1 MFLLVL
7 INNCELVHYFIQ
19 SEIIMNISNLA
30 MKALT
35 PVLMSVVNHIDES
48 GLENLFRLGSKF
60 TTTSKADLLAL
71 ADMCHQKDPMV
82 MGWVKALRGMNPV
95 SRKKLLNNL
104 IFNHVVHG
112 VSIRDEMGE
121 KYGTRI
127 PFLVLISPTYECNLE
142 CKGCYSALYGDRY
155 HFTEDEMMDLL
166 QQFYDLGIRFFTF
179 TGGEPFV
186 YKPLMK
192 IFEHFSD
199 CYFMVFT
206 NGTMLTE
213 SRVAKLA
220 SLGNVAVTISIEGF
234 EEMTDWRR
242 GAGTYQKIVTAYER
256 LNRMG
261 VLCGASIMATRTN
274 HDQIVGHE
282 FWDFLINDLGV
293 KYSWVFQYM
302 PIGRD
307 ATFDLVPTP
316 EQRYERFH
324 YLESLRKSGRLAF
337 IADFWN
343 HGFLVNGCMSG
354 GANYLHINAKG
365 GAEPCVFQQYAV
377 DNVREKRIVDILK
390 SPFFEGYKQ
399 QIPFNKNL
407 MQPCPIIDHVKACGA
422 VPQHEGSDSYF
433 KFSNELDALAKGWA
447 KYAIKI
453 WDEEGYGTQYHA
465 EANEY
470 LPKNAVPKESS
481 PVAEA
486 SEQAASR
493 SSKQLER
500 VS

>member
-1 MFLLVL
+1 MK
-7 INNCELVHYFIQ
+7 
-19 SEIIMNISNLA
+19 ISNLA
-30 MKALT
+30 IKALT
-35 PVLMSVVNHIDES
+35 PVLSSVVNHTDET
-48 GLENLFRLGSKF
+48 GLEKLFRLGAKF
-60 TTTSKADLLAL
+60 TSTSKQDLLAL
-71 ADMCHQKDPMV
+71 ADMCHQHDPQV
-82 MGWVKALRGMNPV
+82 VGWTHALK
-95 SRKKLLNNL
+95 SLNSTGRSKILSNL

-112 VSIRDEMGE
+112 AAIREE
-121 KYGTRI
+121 IAQKEGTRI
-127 PFLVLISPTYECNLE
+127 PFLVLISPTYECNLK

-155 HFTEDEMMDLL
+155 HFTETEMMDLL
-166 QQFYDLGIRFFTF
+166 QQFYDLGVRFFTF

-220 SLGNVAVTISIEGF
+220 KLGNVAVTISIEGF
-234 EEMTDWRR
+234 EDMTDWRR
-242 GAGTYQKIVTAYER
+242 GEGTYQKILTAYER

-261 VLCGASIMATRTN
+261 VMCGASIMATRTN
-274 HDQIVGHE
+274 HSQIVDDK
-282 FWDFLINDLGV
+282 FWTFLIDKLGV

-302 PIGRD
+302 PVGRD

-324 YLESLRKSGRLAF
+324 FLENLRTSGRLAF
-337 IADFWN
+337 LADFWN

-377 DNVREKRIVDILK
+377 DNVRDKRIIDILK
-390 SPFFEGYKQ
+390 SPFFEGYKR
-399 QIPFNKNL
+399 QIPFNDNL
-407 MQPCPIIDHVKACGA
+407 MQPCPIIDNPEKFREHIQSCGA
-422 VPQHEGSDSYF
+422 TPQHEGSDSYF
-433 KFSNELDALAKGWA
+433 KFAPQLDALAKEWT

-453 WDEEGYGTQYHA
+453 WDQEGYGHEYHA
-465 EANEY
+465 ETNQYVVDKA
-470 LPKNAVPKESS
+470 KSTAKKE
-481 PVAEA
+481 EA
-486 SEQAASR
+486 TEEEAA
-493 SSKQLER
+493 
-500 VS
+500 